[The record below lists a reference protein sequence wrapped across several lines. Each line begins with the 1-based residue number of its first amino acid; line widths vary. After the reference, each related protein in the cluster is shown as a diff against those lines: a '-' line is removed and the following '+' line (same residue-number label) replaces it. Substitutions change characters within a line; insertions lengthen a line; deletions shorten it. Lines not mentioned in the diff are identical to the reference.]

1 MSADVSTPMPELTP
15 WSHEIPAVEPAFDVV
30 KFRESD
36 EGKALAAWA
45 DQVYTS
51 CKSAREK
58 EEQQWK
64 LNYAMFDGRQY
75 ADIVRQGP
83 YKGFVISRPPANDK
97 QRRTI
102 NRIEAAVR
110 TEISRLTSQKPSAS
124 VLPASPDEE
133 DLFAAMAGEQV
144 WESLYTRRDFHS
156 VITDAAL
163 WLSVTGNVF
172 LKTYWDNSAFDR
184 DAGTEGDI
192 IFEAVTPFNILVPD
206 LRETRLEAQPYLIN
220 MYTKPVEWLH
230 MFFGDVLKDVVLN
243 PSQNADNEILDDAIL
258 NTQKGTSKTFDSCL
272 VKEYWIKPNA
282 TRHCRNGGYL
292 VMVDNIIVAYQET
305 WPYDH
310 AEFPFAHVGH
320 IPSGKFYRKSPVTS
334 LNELQ
339 KEYNS
344 IRSQMADAR
353 VKMGKPQI
361 LAEEGSISAAKVSNT
376 AGLVISYRRGY
387 QPPQPM
393 PMAQLPAYITQEQQ
407 DVLTDFEDISGQHQV
422 SKGNVPPGVTA
433 ATAISYLQE
442 KDDSYLVPT
451 YQSLERACEKVARQ
465 ALSLVVQFWDLPRL
479 VKVTGEDNSFDAVML
494 SGSDIA
500 SGTDIRI
507 EGGSALPTSKAAR
520 QAFLMDLMA
529 QGFITPDQGLEML
542 ELGGAQKLMDSLKAD
557 KRQAQREN
565 IRLKNINEEAI
576 FFHQKEWELKVANG
590 APDTIDPNTG
600 ESLDPN
606 SPPPVV
612 TPNSFDNHDVHIEVH
627 QQFQRSQAYE
637 FLPDAIKVQ
646 FEQHVQLHRQM
657 KQAQMLQDFLGSVP
671 SDGSVPGISGVEG
684 SVGEETPGGG
694 AGVPTEPTYDFANG
708 NQGNTPEQQQEVM

>member
-1 MSADVSTPMPELTP
+1 MSVDASKPMPELVP
-15 WSHEIPAVEPAFDVV
+15 WSNEVPAYEPEFDIVA
-30 KFRESD
+30 FRETE

-45 DQVYTS
+45 NQVYTS

-64 LNYAMFDGRQY
+64 YNYAMFDGRQY
-75 ADIVRQGP
+75 TDIVKSGP
-83 YKGFVISRPPANDK
+83 YKGFVISRPKPNETE
-97 QRRTI
+97 RRTI

-156 VITDAAL
+156 VVTDAAL

-172 LKTYWDNSAFDR
+172 LKTYWDNSAYDR
-184 DAGTEGDI
+184 DAKTQGDI
-192 IFEAVTPFNILVPD
+192 IFEAITPFNILVPD
-206 LRETRLEAQPYLIN
+206 LRETRLESQPYLIN
-220 MYTKPVEWLH
+220 MYTKPEEWLH
-230 MFFGDVLKDVVLN
+230 MFFGDALKDVVLK
-243 PSQNADNEILDDAIL
+243 PSQNSDNEILDDAVL
-258 NTQKGTSKTFDSCL
+258 NTQKGTTKTFDSCL
-272 VKEYWIKPNA
+272 VKEYWVKPNA
-282 TRHCRNGGYL
+282 TRKCPNGAYF
-292 VMVDNIIVAYQET
+292 VMVDDVMVAYQEN
-305 WPYDH
+305 WPYNH

-344 IRSQMADAR
+344 IRSQTADAR
-353 VKMGKPQI
+353 KKMGKPQI
-361 LAEEGSISAAKVSNT
+361 LAEEGSISAAKISNT
-376 AGLVISYRRGY
+376 TGLAIFYRRGY
-387 QPPQPM
+387 QPPTAM
-393 PMAQLPAYITQEQQ
+393 PLAQLPAYITQEQQ

-494 SGSDIA
+494 SGADIA

-507 EGGSALPTSKAAR
+507 EGGSSLPTSKAAR
-520 QAFLMDLMA
+520 QAFIMDLMA
-529 QGFITPDQGLEML
+529 QGFVAPDQGLEIL
-542 ELGGAQKLMDSLKAD
+542 EIGGAQKLMDALKAD

-565 IRLKNINEEAI
+565 IRLKNTNEEAI
-576 FFHQKEWELKVANG
+576 FFHQKEWELKVAQG
-590 APDTIDPNTG
+590 APDTIDPVTG
-600 ESLDPN
+600 ESLDAN
-606 SPPPVV
+606 TPPPVV
-612 TPNSFDNHDVHIEVH
+612 TPNSFDNHQVHIEVH

-637 FLPDAIKVQ
+637 FLPDSIKVQ
-646 FEQHVQLHRQM
+646 FEQHVELHKQM
-657 KQAQMLQDFLGSVP
+657 MQAQQLQQFLGTIP
-671 SDGSVPGISGVEG
+671 SDGSVPGVSGVEG
-684 SVGEETPGGG
+684 SVGEPTDGSGT
-694 AGVPTEPTYDFANG
+694 GVEPSFDFANG
-708 NQGNTPEQQQEVM
+708 NQGDTPSEQEGVM